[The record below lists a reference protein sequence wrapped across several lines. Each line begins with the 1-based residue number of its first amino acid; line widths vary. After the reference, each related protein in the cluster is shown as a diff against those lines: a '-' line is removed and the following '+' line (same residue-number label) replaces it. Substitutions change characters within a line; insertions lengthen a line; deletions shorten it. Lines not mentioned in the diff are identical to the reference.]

1 MSQKRRAGENTE
13 WRRGVGLRCPT
24 PGAEFPLHEATFF
37 GGAGFY
43 PYKPH
48 VGAFVG
54 EDGIGHAAYRDVS
67 DTVPRSFDY
76 HVARGM
82 IQVQMAFGLALRSA
96 GRMEKPL
103 VKVRLASG
111 FSYVGYEGS
120 VDRADLVDE
129 AQTVEIAQLG
139 EDAVGRSAVDH
150 ADEQAIGARPSIG
163 REWQGKKRKFIV
175 LLEDQN
181 GPREVGLLAVDLEAD
196 IDAEMHPPYFA
207 LAKIEPF
214 VGFVDS
220 FLLVI
225 PAIELLLHKQDRTI
239 LAWMPE
245 KQRL

>member
-1 MSQKRRAGENTE
+1 
-13 WRRGVGLRCPT
+13 
-24 PGAEFPLHEATFF
+24 LHEATLF

-82 IQVQMAFGLALRSA
+82 IQVQMAFGLAPRSA
-96 GRMEKPL
+96 GRMKKPL
-103 VKVRLASG
+103 VKVRVASG
-111 FSYVGYEGS
+111 FSYLGYEAS
-120 VDRADLVDE
+120 VNRADLVDE
-129 AQTVEIAQLG
+129 TQTVEIAQLG

-150 ADEQAIGARPSIG
+150 ADEKAIGARPSIG
-163 REWQGKKRKFIV
+163 SEWEGKKRKFIV

-181 GPREVGLLAVDLEAD
+181 RSRKVGLLAVDLEAD
-196 IDAEMHPPYFA
+196 IGAEMHPPYFA
-207 LAKIEPF
+207 LAKIKPF
-214 VGFVDS
+214 VSFIDG
-220 FLLVI
+220 FLLGI
-225 PAIELLLHKQDRTI
+225 PAIEILLHKQYGSI